1 MSTET
6 AELYVVSLA
15 DRPDLAEAMLTMES
29 SWPAYIGPDPLL
41 VHWAF
46 DRHAAH
52 QIVVL
57 GDNDEVIAR
66 AASVP
71 FVWDGDPETLPAT
84 GWDEALRQSMVGSY
98 SGDDLNTLCALEVSV
113 VPDRLGQNMSGQVLR
128 ALTEHARRWGYLDV
142 VVPVRPSRK
151 HLEPHV
157 PMREYAE
164 RKREDGL
171 PEDPWLRVHVRVG
184 GQVLNVCPVSMTIS
198 GSLAQWRAWTDLP
211 FDTSGPV
218 EVPGAVSPVVVDVE
232 RDFAVYIEPNVW
244 VRHRISGR

>member
-1 MSTET
+1 MSTDT
-6 AELYVVSLA
+6 AELHVVSLA

-46 DRHAAH
+46 ERHAAH
-52 QIVVL
+52 QLVIL
-57 GDNDEVIAR
+57 NDNDEVIAR

-71 FVWDGDPETLPAT
+71 FVWDGNPGTLPET
-84 GWDEALRQSMVGSY
+84 GWDEALRQCMVGTY
-98 SGDDLNTLCALEVSV
+98 SGSVLNTLCALEVSV
-113 VPDRLGQNMSGQVLR
+113 VPGLLGQNMSGRVLK
-128 ALTEHARRWGYLDV
+128 ALISHARSWGYLDL
-142 VVPVRPSRK
+142 VVPVRPSHK

-164 RKREDGL
+164 RKRTDGL

-184 GQVLNVCPVSMTIS
+184 GEVLNVCPVSMTIS
-198 GSLAQWRAWTDLP
+198 GSLAQWREWTDLP

-232 RDFAVYIEPNVW
+232 QDFAVYIEPNVW